1 MIRKKHKWKQFL
13 LKGLIESLF
22 VTPWITTSLTKLS
35 LSILLYAIQFQL
47 DDPHF
52 YIIQSDD
59 YSSNQPK
66 FVQYITEFSSRIQY
80 SFIGNPLTVSQQYA
94 LYQNTYSSNRYRR
107 GSYSS
112 CAYCINFDIIL
123 AQCYLLSEVYSRKTD
138 QPTSL
143 KISLYV
149 QSNPGLRHL

>member
-1 MIRKKHKWKQFL
+1 MKAIP
-13 LKGLIESLF
+13 IER
-22 VTPWITTSLTKLS
+22 I
-35 LSILLYAIQFQL
+35 
-47 DDPHF
+47 
-52 YIIQSDD
+52 
-59 YSSNQPK
+59 NQNL
-66 FVQYITEFSSRIQY
+66 VRDSMTNYITDKIIISDPPLHDTVSIRRSSFLHHTVRRLFKRSDRICTIHNREFSSRTQY
-80 SFIGNPLTVSQQYA
+80 SFVGNPLTVSQQYA

-138 QPTSL
+138 QPTNL
-143 KISLYV
+143 KISLYA